1 MISPEHLVDF
11 VQELQLHVNNPNDK
25 RRLKRGAKGQRDV
38 RPNPEKFLS
47 SDNFELKFQAMVTDI
62 KYGGDKIRIG
72 GQWLG

>member
-38 RPNPEKFLS
+38 RPNPEKFLN
-47 SDNFELKFQAMVTDI
+47 SDNFELKFQAITTD
-62 KYGGDKIRIG
+62 KNYGRGDN
-72 GQWLG
+72 